1 MVQETNTVDFK
12 STVVDRKPCSIT
24 IDVEVAENVA
34 SCEIENTFNQ
44 MQKYAKVDGFR
55 RGKVPMSIV
64 KQQFSSQSKGKAV
77 ENIVRKTVLNALDK
91 EGFTPIDFPVV
102 DEFDYELGQILKY
115 RFSAQCHPKVEVKDY
130 KGIPIKKEVF
140 KITDANLNQSLDALR
155 ERNARLVESKSLE
168 IKKDS
173 FVSVDYE
180 AFDNEGIPLPE
191 ITSKGH
197 MLDLS
202 SENTLK
208 GFKYVLVGAKIG
220 EEKDTKIEYP
230 ADYPNKQLAGKTISF
245 KVKIIEIK
253 EKQLPEL
260 NDDFAKDMGT
270 ENLEDLKSKVKETM
284 EMEEKRRQDM
294 EVKKQ
299 IMGYLLEK
307 NKFEVPSSLV
317 AEQKTVLIEKMKSYM
332 QNQGAPRDYIANQI
346 ALGDLKF
353 AQEAENNVRL
363 SYILNSIC
371 NVENLVVTD
380 TDIDVEK
387 NKMKASN
394 PGRDTDVD
402 KYFSE
407 KRENITV
414 SLKEQKLFSFLVDN
428 AKVETE
434 EKKGMPLS
442 KN

>member
-1 MVQETNTVDFK
+1 MAQETKTVEFK

-24 IDVEVAENVA
+24 IDVEVPENVA
-34 SCEIENTFNQ
+34 SCEVENAFSQ

-55 RGKVPMSIV
+55 QGKVPISVI
-64 KQQFSSQSKGKAV
+64 KQKFLEQAKNKAI
-77 ENIVRKTVLNALDK
+77 ENIVRKTVLNALGK
-91 EGFTPIDFPVV
+91 ENFVPIDFPVV
-102 DEFDYELGQILKY
+102 DEFDYELGQVLKY
-115 RFSAQCHPKVEVKDY
+115 SFSTQCHPKIELKDY

-140 KITDANLNQSLDALR
+140 KISDANLNQSLDALR

-168 IKKDS
+168 VKKES

-180 AFDNEGIPLPE
+180 AFDNEGNPLPE

-208 GFKYVLVGAKIG
+208 GFKYALVGAKVG
-220 EEKDTKIEYP
+220 EEKDAKVEYP
-230 ADYPNKQLAGKTISF
+230 ADYPNKALAGKTISF
-245 KVKIIEIK
+245 KVKVIEIK

-270 ENLEDLKSKVKETM
+270 DNLEDLKNKVKETM

-294 EVKKQ
+294 DVEKQ
-299 IMGYLLEK
+299 IIDYLLEK

-317 AEQKTVLIEKMKSYM
+317 REQKTALIEKMKSYM
-332 QNQGAPRDYIANQI
+332 QNQGAPKEYIANQVE
-346 ALGDLKF
+346 LGDSKF

-371 NVENLVVTD
+371 NVENLVVTN
-380 TDIDVEK
+380 TDIDAEK
-387 NKMKASN
+387 NKMKSSN
-394 PGRDTDVD
+394 PGRDTDMD
-402 KYFSE
+402 KYFND
-407 KRENITV
+407 KKENILAF
-414 SLKEQKLFSFLVDN
+414 LKERKLFNFLIDN

-434 EKKGMPLS
+434 EKDMPLS